1 MDDLLTEA
9 RNPQSEDLD
18 VLTAA
23 EIVRLMNA
31 EDATVPASV
40 ATQAESIARA
50 IDVIVER
57 FHRGGRLVY
66 VGAGTSGRLGV
77 LDASECPPTFNSPPG
92 QVIGI
97 IAGGLTAL
105 TTAVEGAEDQ
115 PKNAEAD
122 LRPIQLSA
130 NDLLVGIATSGR
142 TPYVIGA
149 MRYARS
155 VGAFAIGLACV
166 KDPALAAEAD
176 LMIAPLVGPE
186 VLTGSTRL
194 KAGTATKLVLNM
206 LTTGAMVRLGKAY
219 GNLMVDLRAT
229 NFKLKARTNRIVRH
243 LLGIASDQADEL
255 LARCSGELK
264 TAIVVGR
271 TGISPDEA
279 RKQLA
284 DAGGRI
290 AVVLGRRESGI
301 SYPRHVLG
309 VDGGGTQVTAILAVV
324 EDGKPRVVGR
334 GRGGPANVKC
344 DSPTS
349 AFVQIRRAIDAAFGA
364 ASLTRGPVGAGC
376 FGLAGAG
383 RAAEQRAVSE
393 WAELNRTSN
402 LIEVTGDVAL
412 PMALLP
418 QQAGVV
424 IVAGTGSCVLGRAGD
439 GRTARAGGWGPMLG
453 DEGSAYGLTV
463 SALRAIMRAIDARG
477 RCTTLTERL
486 LNGMGLTE
494 PEQIIPAVH
503 DGQWNRTRL
512 AMLAPEVIR
521 AADEGDGVA
530 NDIVTEHTCELAEN
544 AATVVRRL
552 GLYRDGVAIA
562 LAGGLLTRSPTY
574 RDRLLIKL
582 GALEIRPGHVVEVS
596 EPATGAVLRAVS
608 LLANPHRD

>member
-1 MDDLLTEA
+1 MNDLLTEA

-18 VLTAA
+18 VLTAV

-31 EDATVPASV
+31 EDASVPAAV

-57 FHRGGRLVY
+57 FQRGGRIVY

-92 QVIGI
+92 QVVGL

-105 TTAVEGAEDQ
+105 TTAVEGAEDH
-115 PKNAEAD
+115 PESAEAD
-122 LRPIQLSA
+122 LRQIQLSG
-130 NDLLVGIATSGR
+130 NDVLVGIATSGR

-149 MRYARS
+149 MRFARS
-155 VGAFAIGLACV
+155 LGTFAIGLACV
-166 KDPALAAEAD
+166 NDPALAADAD

-229 NFKLKARTNRIVRH
+229 NFKLKGRTNRIVRH
-243 LLGIASDQADEL
+243 LLGITSDQADEL

-264 TAIVVGR
+264 TAIIVGR
-271 TGISPDEA
+271 TGVTPDEA
-279 RKQLA
+279 RKLLA
-284 DAGGRI
+284 EAGGRI
-290 AVVLGRRESGI
+290 AAVLGRRESGV
-301 SYPRHVLG
+301 SYPQHVLG
-309 VDGGGTQVTAILAVV
+309 VDGGGTQVEAILAIV

-334 GRGGPANVKC
+334 GQGGPANVNAE
-344 DSPTS
+344 SRTG
-349 AFVQIRRAIDAAFGA
+349 AFAQIRRAIDAAFDA
-364 ASLTRGPVGAGC
+364 ARLPRGRVGAVC

-393 WAELNRTSN
+393 WAELNQTST

-412 PMALLP
+412 PIALLP
-418 QQAGVV
+418 QQTGVV
-424 IVAGTGSCVLGRAGD
+424 IVAGTGSCVLGRTGD
-439 GRTARAGGWGPMLG
+439 GRNARAGGWGPMLG
-453 DEGSAYGLTV
+453 DEGSAYGLTM
-463 SALRAIMRAIDARG
+463 SALRAIMRTLDARG
-477 RCTTLTERL
+477 RSTSLTERL
-486 LNGMGLTE
+486 LQQMELTE
-494 PEQIIPAVH
+494 PAQVISAIH
-503 DGQWNRTRL
+503 GDHWNRTRL
-512 AMLAPEVIR
+512 ATLAPEVIR

-530 NDIVTEHTCELAEN
+530 NGIVSEHVGELAEN
-544 AATVVRRL
+544 AAVVVRRL
-552 GLYRDGVAIA
+552 SLPREGIAIA

-574 RDRLLIKL
+574 RDRLLVKL
-582 GALEIRPGHVVEVS
+582 GSLGIRPGHVVEAS
-596 EPATGAVLRAVS
+596 EPAIGAVLRAVS
-608 LLANPHRD
+608 MLTNSRRD